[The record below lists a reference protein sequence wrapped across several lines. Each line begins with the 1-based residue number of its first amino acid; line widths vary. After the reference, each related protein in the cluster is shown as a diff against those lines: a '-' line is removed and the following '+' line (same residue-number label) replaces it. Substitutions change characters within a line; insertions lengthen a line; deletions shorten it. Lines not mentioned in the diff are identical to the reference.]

1 MRNPLDSRSLEAI
14 DELWQV
20 IGDLIDLQS
29 ELLASTGRE
38 DLRLQLD
45 GIKSRFPKHMD
56 EPTKLSEEAEDEP
69 LRFEQISVE
78 RINIVEADGTLRLVI
93 SNKQRFPDAVV
104 NGKVIGKREGIGI
117 PAGIIFYDD
126 EGSECGGLAYG
137 GSQNADGTYQAEG
150 SLTFD
155 QFRQDQVICL
165 QHEDVNGRR
174 SAGLQIWDRAALPGD
189 EWIEKL
195 SPVFAMPDGV
205 AKDAA
210 FQKLRSEGLL
220 PAQRIFVGKYD
231 GNAAVSLF
239 DGNSKVRLRMTVD
252 QMGEARIEFLDVE
265 GQITRTIKASE

>member
-1 MRNPLDSRSLEAI
+1 MGNLISSSAQAI
-14 DELWQV
+14 IELRQV

-29 ELLASTGRE
+29 QLTESLGRE
-38 DLRLQLD
+38 DLRQRLD
-45 GIKSRFPKHMD
+45 GIKSQFQKYMDGSTKPK
-56 EPTKLSEEAEDEP
+56 EEAEDEP
-69 LRFEQISVE
+69 LRFQQISGE
-78 RINIVEADGTLRLVI
+78 RINVVEADGTLRLVI
-93 SNKQRFPDAVV
+93 ANKQLIPDAVV
-104 NGKVIGKREGIGI
+104 NGKVLGKREGVGV
-117 PAGIIFYDD
+117 PAGLIFYDD
-126 EGSECGGLAYG
+126 EGSECGGLVYAG
-137 GSQNADGTYQAEG
+137 MQNADGTYQAEG

-155 QFRQDQVICL
+155 QFRQDQVIGL
-165 QHEDVNGRR
+165 QHVDVNGRR
-174 SAGLQIWDRAALPGD
+174 SAGLHIWDRAALPGD

-265 GQITRTIKASE
+265 GQVTRMIKASE